1 MDAHTLLSHQHEEP
15 ILSRSSDRFHFHVT
29 DVELRRLYEEHFELF
44 WTPKEVNP
52 SADLTDWE
60 RLTDAERS
68 FISHVLAFFAAADGI
83 VFENIQCN
91 FGNEVTIPEGRF
103 FYGFQG
109 MIENVHSETYMKI
122 LQTYISDESEQ
133 ERMIHAVTTIP
144 SIRMKAEW
152 AMRYLDSSLPFA
164 LRLIAFAVVEGIFFS
179 GSFCAI
185 FWLKSQRP
193 GMLEA
198 LTFSNQLIARD
209 EGLHTAFAVAL
220 FHRLRNKP
228 TAALVHEI
236 VSSAVEIETIFTL
249 GALQVSLIGMTAESM
264 SQHIRFVADRL
275 LRQLGYATLYNVSD
289 PFSFM
294 EAQSLRVTTNFFE
307 GKVAEYALAP
317 EGHFAIDAA
326 F

>member
-1 MDAHTLLSHQHEEP
+1 MDTEKLLANQHDEP

-29 DVELRRLYEEHFELF
+29 DVELRRMYEEHFELF
-44 WTPKEVNP
+44 WTPKEINP
-52 SADLTDWE
+52 TADLSDWAS
-60 RLTDAERS
+60 LTDAERA

-91 FGNEVTIPEGRF
+91 FGNEVTIPEARF

-109 MIENVHSETYMKI
+109 MMENVHSETYMKI
-122 LQTYISDESEQ
+122 LQTYITDEAEQ
-133 ERMIHAVTTIP
+133 ARMINAVTTIP
-144 SIRMKAEW
+144 SIKAKAEW
-152 AMRYLDSSLPFA
+152 ALQYLDGALPFA
-164 LRLIAFAVVEGIFFS
+164 LRLVAFAVVEGIFFS

-198 LTFSNQLIARD
+198 LTFSNQLISRD
-209 EGLHTAFAVAL
+209 EGLHTAFAIAL
-220 FHRLRNKP
+220 FHRLLHKP
-228 TAALVHEI
+228 SEALVHEI
-236 VSSAVEIETIFTL
+236 VSSAVKNETVFTL
-249 GALQVSLIGMTAESM
+249 EALQVSLIGMTSESM
-264 SQHIRFVADRL
+264 SQHIQFVADRL

-317 EGHFAIDAA
+317 EGNFAIDAD